1 MIAINPLRP
10 ACIPSMPLPSLHPS
24 MLPFVLTSAA
34 LLTPHSYSALIP
46 SSFFAITLLFDII
59 LCSAPSPRFSVI
71 QQLLLLLTSLTNI
84 FSLFHISFSGAIETL
99 HKLPAAMRPIV
110 QPSSRN
116 CQTALDTSL
125 HNHVSN
131 IP

>member
-84 FSLFHISFSGAIETL
+84 FSLFHISCSGAIEPL